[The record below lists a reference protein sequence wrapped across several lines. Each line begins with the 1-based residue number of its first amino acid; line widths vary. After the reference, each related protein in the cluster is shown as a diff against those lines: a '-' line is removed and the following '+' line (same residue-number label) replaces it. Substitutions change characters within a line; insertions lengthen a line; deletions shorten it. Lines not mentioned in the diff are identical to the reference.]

1 MVLIEI
7 IGIIILSFIVLV
19 FILLVYLVFFSRKEQ
34 TINIDK
40 EIDQLEKNIKSELN
54 DSLLKFNNEV
64 NRQLMH
70 SSELSSKN
78 ISEFRLNINSQMSEF
93 QEKISNKFNLEFKS
107 LSTTVEKRM
116 NEINEKVEERLS
128 KGFKDAQITFVDIA
142 KRVEVIDEAQKNIK
156 ELSEEMVSLQNI
168 LSHNQS
174 RGAYG
179 EYQLNQLLYSIYGNN
194 QLLYK
199 TQYTIKDND
208 KSVRVDAAVFMPEP
222 NGIIGI
228 DSKFPY
234 SSYSKLFDNKDLSK
248 EEESKIISAFGRDV
262 KKHITDIANKYIM
275 PPITTDY
282 ALMFVPSDGILALL
296 HSKLQN
302 VIEYAREKF
311 ITIVSPTTIVPLLS
325 SFKTFM
331 IDYERSQNME
341 KINRELI
348 KLSKDFNIFS
358 KEWEKL
364 SRSIQT
370 VKNDTDKFDSRV
382 EKINMKFGSIKN
394 VGIEDRID
402 DQ

>member
-78 ISEFRLNINSQMSEF
+78 IAEFRLNINSQMSEF